1 MHFPKS
7 AVLIASIQGLAA
19 FTAATSFAKYPR
31 AAGGAAITS
40 TTAEKAVSMQDV
52 PSCAEIFAIHP
63 NHTDT
68 LQRTTCY
75 TTAISIEEAQ
85 AKEVTARSADNTVY
99 GPYCDNTGYAAGAID
114 ATTLCQSIPSGW
126 TLPPAYG
133 SGSCACETWSIGS
146 AAFAFSSAIVFATIA
161 FRDAG
166 IVGILRHI
174 IPTPFGLCMAM
185 AVRTLLLSILPAI
198 RRIISGRLNSVKR
211 TGKGTKVCRV

>member
-146 AAFAFSSAIVFATIA
+146 AAFAFCNCDTCNSIYAT
-161 FRDAG
+161 
-166 IVGILRHI
+166 
-174 IPTPFGLCMAM
+174 T
-185 AVRTLLLSILPAI
+185 S
-198 RRIISGRLNSVKR
+198 LNSQCNSIR
-211 TGKGTKVCRV
+211 NNCISRRWNRGYLEAYNPNTFWSLYGNGGSDPSPQYTACY